1 MILRNK
7 SKEKYH
13 LFLKR
18 TLTMRR
24 RKTLNFLQGILLQ
37 HMAYLPEKITLNT
50 WVNQLISKTLYI
62 IVKLIY
68 LVVSAKMISS

>member
-13 LFLKR
+13 LFLKW

-24 RKTLNFLQGILLQ
+24 RKGLNFLQGILLQ
-37 HMAYLPEKITLNT
+37 HVAYLPEKITLNT
-50 WVNQLISKTLYI
+50 WVYELIN
-62 IVKLIY
+62 
-68 LVVSAKMISS
+68 